1 MRLWMLASMLL
12 AAPAV
17 AAEIHRCVSGDGS
30 VSYQDVACDGGSRL
44 SRTIEVR
51 ADAGAVVAPKHS
63 ASTAK
68 ASKPSKSRHAT
79 SDKAKSTTR
88 SAQRATCA
96 TARKTRDANLR
107 RLGLNRTFD
116 QLRALDDAV
125 GEACRGL

>member
-1 MRLWMLASMLL
+1 MFASMLL
-12 AAPAV
+12 AAPAMT
-17 AAEIHRCVSGDGS
+17 AEIHRCVAGDGT
-30 VSYQDVACDGGSRL
+30 VSYQDVACDGGSRH
-44 SRTIEVR
+44 SRTIAVR
-51 ADAGAVVAPKHS
+51 VDAGGVAAPKHS
-63 ASTAK
+63 ATTAK
-68 ASKPSKSRHAT
+68 TSKTSKSRPAK
-79 SDKAKSTTR
+79 SDKAKSAGR